1 MRIKEATEADIAA
14 IEALEQDSFPDPWPE
29 EIVRR
34 RLGDFLVLCEGEEL
48 FGYVC
53 LSHVLDEGSIDT
65 IAVAPAHRRG
75 GLGQKLI
82 DAAVARARELALAFI
97 HLEVRAG
104 NEAAIALYE
113 RNDFARVGL
122 RRGYYQAP
130 KEDAILM
137 TRFL

>member
-1 MRIKEATEADIAA
+1 MLIKQADATHVAA
-14 IEALEQDSFPDPWPE
+14 IEALERSCFPDPWPA
-29 EIVRR
+29 EIIEHKRD
-34 RLGDFLVLCEGEEL
+34 DFFVLCEGEDVL
-48 FGYVC
+48 GYVC

-65 IAVAPAHRRG
+65 IAVSPAHRRK
-75 GLGQKLI
+75 GLGQKLL
-82 DAAVARARELALAFI
+82 DAAETRAKELGLAFI